1 MIKTN
6 GIASK
11 EQPYLTEAVDQK
23 GKKVIINS
31 SRKESEYLSPSQML
45 EVALAGCFTMTLKG
59 VLFKNGISYED
70 VYVTVNMN
78 VSQEETTFDIHADI
92 IADLSEEEKTK
103 YIQMTYDQCY
113 VRNILTKPIY
123 TTIK

>member
-6 GIASK
+6 GIATK

-59 VLFKNGISYED
+59 VLFKNGIPK
-70 VYVTVNMN
+70 
-78 VSQEETTFDIHADI
+78 TTLI
-92 IADLSEEEKTK
+92 
-103 YIQMTYDQCY
+103 
-113 VRNILTKPIY
+113 
-123 TTIK
+123 